1 MKLSLRIAK
10 AAKALSAQYDVTKE
24 WEDILGKALTN
35 LGVEDHEVGI
45 DVLEGD
51 YITFE
56 EFEAELTRCLDSLLE
71 YTEHNPKSEL
81 AVPDLP
87 PIPRIRLA
95 WSLLKGTAKKTESP
109 PSGLSELIKTVKPM
123 GQWTNVELLE
133 KYSKE
138 GSLQVHEELAK
149 RSKNR
154 FVIIFNDDETVN
166 AEVSLDLIRR
176 AREQDTPQV
185 YKLRTGELREVYRV
199 GDFPMQVFYE
209 CPTHRDVLLLDGYCE
224 ECCDHWDVSDTERN
238 TLLRL
243 IVENE
248 KGIDIYQYRE
258 KSLEELKKRF
268 PKTYLLHKSLKE
280 EDNLPRL
287 KRKISKPKSG
297 DPFRVVGTHRVF

>member
-1 MKLSLRIAK
+1 MKLSLRISQ

-24 WEDILGKALTN
+24 WEDLLGKALTN
-35 LGVEDHEVGI
+35 LGVEDHDVGLE
-45 DVLEGD
+45 VLEGN
-51 YITFE
+51 YITFD
-56 EFEAELTRCLDSLLE
+56 EFEAELARCLDSLIE
-71 YTEHNPKSEL
+71 YVEHNPKSEL

-87 PIPRIRLA
+87 PTPRIRLA
-95 WSLLKGTAKKTESP
+95 WAHLTRTTKKSEDKT
-109 PSGLSELIKTVKPM
+109 SGLSELIKTVKPM

-138 GSLQVHEELAK
+138 GSLQVQEELAK

-154 FVIIFNDDETVN
+154 FVIIFNDDDTIN
-166 AEVSLDLIRR
+166 TEVSLELLRR

-185 YKLRTGELREVYRV
+185 YKLRSGELREVYRV

-224 ECCDHWDVSDTERN
+224 ECCDHWDVSDVERN
-238 TLLRL
+238 TFLRL
-243 IVENE
+243 IAENE
-248 KGIDIYQYRE
+248 KGIDIYQYRD
-258 KSLEELKKRF
+258 KTLDELKKRF
-268 PKTYLLHKSLKE
+268 PKTFLLHKSLKE

-287 KRKISKPKSG
+287 KRKISKPRSG